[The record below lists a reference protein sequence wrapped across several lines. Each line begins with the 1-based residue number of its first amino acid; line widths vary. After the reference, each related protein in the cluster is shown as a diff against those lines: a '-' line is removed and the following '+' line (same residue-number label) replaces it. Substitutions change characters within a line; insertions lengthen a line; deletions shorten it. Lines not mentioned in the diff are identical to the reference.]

1 MDVPFRTYLG
11 QAMEMALRTGLT
23 ASRAVV
29 GITLAAWVLIA
40 IDAPWTTLAD
50 DVSTPLAAAFIV
62 WGWALWTLTSVALLV
77 PSPLS
82 LTTLRCI
89 APIAVVAGFA
99 AVAPLAL
106 FGALVALIVGYSPL
120 FADTMVQGG
129 AYGEEQRF
137 SLRTP
142 VPQMAPTVIAWAV
155 LVGCLLGGTLLAA
168 AQQYVVGVPLA
179 VVGAVLAS
187 RIPRMLHRHAR
198 RWLVI
203 VPAGIVIHDHLVLA
217 ETIMSPRSKISH
229 ITTVDEPGETA
240 DFTGGVA
247 GQRLAVQLREA
258 DKVVL
263 SKITARILGTTEALH
278 VKAFSISPRRLN
290 AARSAITL

>member
-1 MDVPFRTYLG
+1 MAIRT
-11 QAMEMALRTGLT
+11 RLT
-23 ASRAVV
+23 PSRAIV
-29 GITLAAWVLIA
+29 GITLVAWVLIA
-40 IDAPWTTLAD
+40 INAPWTTLST
-50 DVSTPLAAAFIV
+50 DVSTPVAVVFTV
-62 WGWALWTLTSVALLV
+62 WGWALWTLTTVALLV

-82 LTTLRCI
+82 LTAIRCI

-99 AVAPLAL
+99 ATAPLAL
-106 FGALVALIVGYSPL
+106 FGALVSLIVGYSSL

-129 AYGEEQRF
+129 AYGEERRF

-142 VPQMAPTVIAWAV
+142 VPQMAPTVIAWGV
-155 LVGCLLGGTLLAA
+155 LVGALLGGTLLTA
-168 AQQYVVGVPLA
+168 AQQFFVGIPLV
-179 VVGAVLAS
+179 VVGAILAS
-187 RIPRMLHRHAR
+187 RVPRMLHRHAR

-229 ITTVDEPGETA
+229 ITTVNEPGETA
-240 DFTGGVA
+240 DFTGGVS

>member
-1 MDVPFRTYLG
+1 
-11 QAMEMALRTGLT
+11 
-23 ASRAVV
+23 
-29 GITLAAWVLIA
+29 
-40 IDAPWTTLAD
+40 
-50 DVSTPLAAAFIV
+50 VS
-62 WGWALWTLTSVALLV
+62 
-77 PSPLS
+77 
-82 LTTLRCI
+82 
-89 APIAVVAGFA
+89 
-99 AVAPLAL
+99 
-106 FGALVALIVGYSPL
+106 LIVGYSSL

-129 AYGEEQRF
+129 AYGEERRF

-142 VPQMAPTVIAWAV
+142 VPQMAPTVIAWGV
-155 LVGCLLGGTLLAA
+155 LVGALLGGTLLTA
-168 AQQYVVGVPLA
+168 AQQFFVGIPLV
-179 VVGAVLAS
+179 VVGAILAS
-187 RIPRMLHRHAR
+187 RVPRMLHRHAR

-229 ITTVDEPGETA
+229 ITTVNEPGETA